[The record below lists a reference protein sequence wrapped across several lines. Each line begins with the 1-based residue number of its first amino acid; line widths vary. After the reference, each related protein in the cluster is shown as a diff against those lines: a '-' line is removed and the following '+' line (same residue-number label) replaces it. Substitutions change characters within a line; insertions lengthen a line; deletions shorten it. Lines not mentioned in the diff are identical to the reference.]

1 MKWSCKEVTNQLN
14 SFKLFSTFV
23 FVLDVCVCVLEK
35 EAGTQLVSDGIYKP
49 HNISRQKISRTTN
62 TKNRYNVTH
71 QSFFPSLLS
80 HRIKIDI
87 QIITI
92 YSFLV

>member
-1 MKWSCKEVTNQLN
+1 MKSSCKEVTNQLN

-23 FVLDVCVCVLEK
+23 FVFWCVCVLEK

-71 QSFFPSLLS
+71 QSFFSLPFSL
-80 HRIKIDI
+80 IE
-87 QIITI
+87 
-92 YSFLV
+92 